1 MYKVDNKIDQK
12 TLICKKNIKNIMMC
26 WNGMTAV
33 SFGRGKPAPP
43 GMLKLFYQND
53 FKIFHVF

>member
-1 MYKVDNKIDQK
+1 
-12 TLICKKNIKNIMMC
+12 MMC

-33 SFGRGKPAPP
+33 AFGRGKPAPP